1 MPDHRPTPIH
11 LAWLLPLTVA
21 FLSLGILLGRAADVW
36 EPSLTAL
43 LLSALAA
50 LLSQGWRRSAAML
63 LAASALGA
71 LLGWQ
76 AYHPPLP
83 EERNYQ
89 VHGTIAQELHLREDG
104 QVDYYLPRGKWTHL
118 LTGVKLD
125 IVCSDVTA
133 SFLVANLTTTMATV
147 LSLANA
153 VGTVHV
159 KDFGT
164 LVQWTEEIVLGV
176 GVVCGKACC
185 ITTDIPA

>member
-1 MPDHRPTPIH
+1 MPDHPRPTPLY

-36 EPSLTAL
+36 QPALAAL

-50 LLSQGWRRSAAML
+50 LLSQGWRTSTAML

-104 QVDYYLPRGKWTHL
+104 QFQTRCGGKYLMPSNCL
-118 LTGVKLD
+118 
-125 IVCSDVTA
+125 
-133 SFLVANLTTTMATV
+133 N
-147 LSLANA
+147 NA
-153 VGTVHV
+153 FTPIWAKRLHGYPYMT
-159 KDFGT
+159 K
-164 LVQWTEEIVLGV
+164 
-176 GVVCGKACC
+176 
-185 ITTDIPA
+185 